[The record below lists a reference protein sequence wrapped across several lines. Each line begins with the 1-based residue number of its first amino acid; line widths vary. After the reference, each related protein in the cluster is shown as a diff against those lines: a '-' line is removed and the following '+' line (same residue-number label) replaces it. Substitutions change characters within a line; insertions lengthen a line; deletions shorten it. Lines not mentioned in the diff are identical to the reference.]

1 MKKRFGIAGILLL
14 LSLSSWSAAQDTI
27 GVIAEAVKPEV
38 ADKLKLTEEQRAQIQ
53 QLLKRRESEMIGL
66 GQEIRLAPPDQ
77 RQKLRSDFRAE
88 TERQGYAILD
98 ADQRSILER
107 LRVEKL
113 GLLAL
118 VEPGIATILNLADW
132 QKEIVAQQVLKANAA
147 ARNPDADKVRA
158 EAERSI
164 RTEISDSQFA
174 AWQVLAGVSTGA
186 VGNPMPPERKPAAT
200 VANTPAAAQ
209 TASARG
215 TSRDKLP
222 VNEIRLKM
230 NFQAMPWA
238 EVLKWISEQADFSL
252 QADVIPPGS
261 FNYRDNSREYTVGEA
276 LDIMSASLLGNGY
289 SLIRRDRMLMVV
301 DLEAPQVKNIV
312 KELAEFVSPE
322 QLDTRAAF
330 EPVKCLFSLSRLSPE
345 DAEKEVSKLLS
356 LQGSV
361 ISLPSTG
368 QIQVIDNAGM
378 MRVVREWVKRS
389 EDPESMRGSSIVAI
403 PLTHITANEVLD
415 VARPLLSLPDGA
427 NSNQDISLSTDTFG
441 NTLFVN
447 AKKPEDVSKL
457 RDLVKHLDTAP
468 GETETPGIGR
478 EPSEYKMHEIQ
489 GSDPELAF
497 RVLSQRLSSEPDV
510 RMELDKET
518 NKLVV
523 QARPSVHKEIDE
535 LLRMLSGQGSDFEV
549 IDLKMDTQ
557 LAIAAIEKFF
567 GLTKSGTADPT
578 QPIIDGDLITRR
590 LYVKA
595 SPKQLDQIKTLITK
609 MEASTAS
616 SDLGGNVRVIPLP
629 PRKVDRALEQVG
641 QLWMATKKKNRIR
654 IVTPTTSEQET
665 SFQQRALAEPEAA
678 RPTSNRSSDQE
689 DSVKEDSSPVPEPA
703 LKPAAAPHPKS
714 TSRQRATSTRFVTTQ
729 PPTEPIAEDRSPS
742 ESVRNDIPTDRES
755 AAEAE
760 AGDIVIMPGPGGL
773 IITSSDTA
781 ALAEFDKMLRMM
793 MEQSLGSA
801 EPTFF
806 YLKHRKAAA
815 AKELLE
821 SILSGTSSGGG
832 GGGGGGGLIGN
843 VVSEVGG
850 GLIGSLLGSGGGG
863 VTASGSSLTTGDVI
877 INSDPQLNLLVIR
890 ANPMDL
896 ELCEQLLKIIDQP
909 DSIIDVR
916 TRGEFAVIPVLSQD
930 AEVIAAEIKGIFPDR
945 IEGAGG
951 AGGGGGGN
959 RAPDPREFL
968 AALTGGGGGGRRGA
982 GGANSQLTEIKIAI
996 SVDKKTN
1003 SLLVMAPPQDIELIR
1018 EIVDKLDEA
1027 GGDVE
1032 EGVSVVSL
1040 SGTNLNVGM
1049 IDSALKSVLGPKART
1064 NTNTTAQSGNT
1075 PAAPQGGGGSDEA
1088 RRQAQML
1095 QQIRERFGGGAAPGT
1110 GGGFQRQGGG
1120 GGFGTGGFGSG
1131 FGGGGTRGFGGGGGG
1146 GQRGGGGGGQQGGRG
1161 GR

>member
-14 LSLSSWSAAQDTI
+14 LSVSSWSAAQDTI

-38 ADKLKLTEEQRAQIQ
+38 AEKLKLSDDQRSQIQ

-66 GQEIRLAPPDQ
+66 GQQLRESPPDQ

-88 TERQGYAILD
+88 TERQGFAILD
-98 ADQRSILER
+98 ADQRTKLEK
-107 LRVEKL
+107 LRIEKL

-118 VEPGIATILNLADW
+118 AEPGVATILNLADW

-147 ARNPDADKVRA
+147 ARNPDADRVRT
-158 EAERSI
+158 EAERGI
-164 RTEISDSQFA
+164 RSEISDTQFG
-174 AWQVLAGVSTGA
+174 AWQVLAGLSNAG
-186 VGNPMPPERKPAAT
+186 VGNPQPPERKPAPT
-200 VANTPAAAQ
+200 VASTPAASQA
-209 TASARG
+209 ANSRG
-215 TSRDKLP
+215 VSRDKMA
-222 VNEIRLKM
+222 VDQIRLKM

-238 EVLKWISEQADFSL
+238 EVLKWISDQADFSL

-261 FNYRDNSREYTVGEA
+261 FTYRDNSRDYTIGEA

-301 DLEAPQVKNIV
+301 DLEAPQVKNII
-312 KELAEFVSPE
+312 KELAEFVPPE

-330 EPVKCLFSLSRLSPE
+330 EPVKCLFALSRLSPE
-345 DAEKEVSKLLS
+345 DAEKEVAKLLS

-368 QIQVIDNAGM
+368 QIQVIDNAGV
-378 MRVVREWVKRS
+378 MRVVREWVRRS
-389 EDPESMRGSSIVAI
+389 EDAESMRGSSIVAI
-403 PLTHITANEVLD
+403 PLKHITANEVLD
-415 VARPLLSLPDGA
+415 VARPLLNLPENA
-427 NSNQDISLSTDTFG
+427 NSNPDISLSTDTFG

-457 RDLVKHLDTAP
+457 RDLVKHLDTTP
-468 GETETPGIGR
+468 SESETPGVGR
-478 EPSEYKMHEIQ
+478 EPAEYKMHEIQ

-567 GLTKSGTADPT
+567 GLTKSGTADPS

-595 SPKQLDQIKTLITK
+595 SPKQLEQIKTLISK
-609 MEASTAS
+609 MEASAVS
-616 SDLGGNVRVIPLP
+616 NDLGGNVRVIPLP
-629 PRKVDRALEQVG
+629 ARKVDRALEQVG
-641 QLWMATKKKNRIR
+641 RLWMATKKKNRIR
-654 IVTPTTSEQET
+654 VVTPSSADPGTT
-665 SFQQRALAEPEAA
+665 FQQRSVAPPDEPQPTPVRDVEA
-678 RPTSNRSSDQE
+678 NE
-689 DSVKEDSSPVPEPA
+689 DRAVEPA
-703 LKPAAAPHPKS
+703 APVKPGIEPAPKS
-714 TSRQRATSTRFVTTQ
+714 TLRHRTSSTRFVTTQ
-729 PPTEPIAEDRSPS
+729 PPVPSPPDSEPRTRNRDVARSNIDDADAEG
-742 ESVRNDIPTDRES
+742 
-755 AAEAE
+755 E
-760 AGDIVIMPGPGGL
+760 AGDIVVMPGPGGL
-773 IITSSDTA
+773 IITSSDTE

-793 MEQSLGSA
+793 MDSTTMGSA

-806 YLKHRKAAA
+806 YLKYRKAAA

-832 GGGGGGGLIGN
+832 GGGGGGLIGDM
-843 VVSEVGG
+843 VSEVGG
-850 GLIGSLLGSGGGG
+850 GLIGSLLGGGGSS
-863 VTASGSSLTTGDVI
+863 VSASGSSLTTGDVI
-877 INSDPQLNLLVIR
+877 VNADPQLNILVIR
-890 ANPMDL
+890 ANAIDL

-909 DSIIDVR
+909 DSIISVR
-916 TRGEFAVIPVLSQD
+916 TRGEFAVIPVVTQD
-930 AEVIAAEIKGIFPDR
+930 ADVVAAEIKAIFPDR
-945 IEGAGG
+945 IEGGGAAGG
-951 AGGGGGGN
+951 GGGGGGN

-968 AALTGGGGGGRRGA
+968 AALTGGGGGRRG
-982 GGANSQLTEIKIAI
+982 GGANSQLAEIKIAI

-1018 EIVDKLDEA
+1018 QIVDKLDEA
-1027 GGDVE
+1027 GGEVE
-1032 EGVSVVSL
+1032 EGVEVVSL

-1049 IDSALKSVLGPKART
+1049 IDSALKSMLGPKART
-1064 NTNTTAQSGNT
+1064 NNNASSSTGSTAS
-1075 PAAPQGGGGSDEA
+1075 APQGGGGGDDGA
-1088 RRQAQML
+1088 RQRAEMF
-1095 QQIRERFGGGAAPGT
+1095 QQLRERFGGGAGGAAPGGGRT
-1110 GGGFQRQGGG
+1110 GG
-1120 GGFGTGGFGSG
+1120 TGAPGG
-1131 FGGGGTRGFGGGGGG
+1131 FGGGGFPGFGGQRGGGAPGGFG

>member
-14 LSLSSWSAAQDTI
+14 LSVSSWSAAQDTI

-38 ADKLKLTEEQRAQIQ
+38 AAKLKLTDDQRAQIQ

-66 GQEIRLAPPDQ
+66 GQQLRESPPDQ

-98 ADQRSILER
+98 ADQRTKLEK
-107 LRVEKL
+107 LRIEKL

-118 VEPGIATILNLADW
+118 AEPGVAQILNLADW

-147 ARNPDADKVRA
+147 ARNPDAERVRS

-164 RTEISDSQFA
+164 RGEISDSQFG
-174 AWQVLAGVSTGA
+174 AWQVMAGLSTAA
-186 VGNPMPPERKPAAT
+186 VGNPQPPERKPAAT
-200 VANTPAAAQ
+200 IATPPAVNPSAN
-209 TASARG
+209 ARS

-222 VNEIRLKM
+222 VGEVRLKM
-230 NFQAMPWA
+230 SFQAMPWA

-261 FNYRDNSREYTVGEA
+261 FTYRDNSREYSVGEA

-289 SLIRRDRMLMVV
+289 ALIRRDRMLMIV
-301 DLEAPQVKNIV
+301 DLEAPQVKNII
-312 KELAEFVSPE
+312 KELAEFVAPE
-322 QLDTRAAF
+322 ELDKRAAF
-330 EPVKCLFSLSRLSPE
+330 EPVKCLFALSRLSPD
-345 DAEKEVSKLLS
+345 DAEKEVTKLLS

-368 QIQVIDNAGM
+368 QIQVIDNAGV
-378 MRVVREWVKRS
+378 MRVVREWVRRS
-389 EDPESMRGSSIVAI
+389 EDSESMRGSSIVAI
-403 PLTHITANEVLD
+403 PLKHITANEVLD
-415 VARPLLSLPDGA
+415 VARPLLNLPENM

-457 RDLVKHLDTAP
+457 KDLVKHLDTTP
-468 GETETPGIGR
+468 SESTTPGINR
-478 EPSEYKMHEIQ
+478 EPAEYKMHEIQ

-518 NKLVV
+518 NKLIV

-567 GLTKSGTADPT
+567 GLTKSGTTDPS

-595 SPKQLDQIKTLITK
+595 SPKQLEQIKTLISK
-609 MEASTAS
+609 MEASAVS
-616 SDLGGNVRVIPLP
+616 NDLGGNVRVIPLP

-641 QLWMATKKKNRIR
+641 RLWMATKKKNRIR
-654 IVTPTTSEQET
+654 VVTPSSAEPETTFQQRSVAPPDDFEPTTS
-665 SFQQRALAEPEAA
+665 RVPEAV
-678 RPTSNRSSDQE
+678 E
-689 DSVKEDSSPVPEPA
+689 PVAPAAQPAAPAAQPA
-703 LKPAAAPHPKS
+703 LVPPKS
-714 TSRQRATSTRFVTTQ
+714 TSRKRTPSSYYVTTQ
-729 PPTEPIAEDRSPS
+729 QPAPTNSDEEP
-742 ESVRNDIPTDRES
+742 SVRDKVIPRSQIGDADS
-755 AAEAE
+755 QAEAE
-760 AGDIVIMPGPGGL
+760 AGDIVVMPGPGGL
-773 IITSSDTA
+773 IITSSDTE

-793 MEQSLGSA
+793 MESSAMGSA

-806 YLKHRKAAA
+806 YLKYRKAAA

-832 GGGGGGGLIGN
+832 GGGGGGLIGDM
-843 VVSEVGG
+843 VSEVGG
-850 GLIGSLLGSGGGG
+850 GLIGSLLGGGGG
-863 VTASGSSLTTGDVI
+863 SVSASGSSLTTGDVI
-877 INSDPQLNLLVIR
+877 INADPQLNILVIR
-890 ANPMDL
+890 ANSIDL

-909 DSIIDVR
+909 DSIISVR
-916 TRGEFAVIPVLSQD
+916 TRGEFAVIPVETQD
-930 AEVIAAEIKGIFPDR
+930 ADVVAAEIKAIFPDR
-945 IEGAGG
+945 IEGGG
-951 AGGGGGGN
+951 AAGGGGGN
-959 RAPDPREFL
+959 RGAPDPREFL
-968 AALTGGGGGGRRGA
+968 AALTGGGRRGG
-982 GGANSQLTEIKIAI
+982 GGANSQLAEIKIAI

-1018 EIVDKLDEA
+1018 QIVGKLDEA
-1027 GGDVE
+1027 GGEVE
-1032 EGVSVVSL
+1032 EGVEVVSL

-1049 IDSALKSVLGPKART
+1049 IDSALKSMLGPKART
-1064 NTNTTAQSGNT
+1064 NNNASGSTSNTAS
-1075 PAAPQGGGGSDEA
+1075 APSSGGGDDGA
-1088 RRQAQML
+1088 RQRAEMF
-1095 QQIRERFGGGAAPGT
+1095 QQLRERFGGGTGAAPGGRT
-1110 GGGFQRQGGG
+1110 GGSTGGFPG
-1120 GGFGTGGFGSG
+1120 GGFGTGGFPG
-1131 FGGGGTRGFGGGGGG
+1131 FGRGGTGGTGGFGT
-1146 GQRGGGGGGQQGGRG
+1146 QRGGGTGQQGGRG
-1161 GR
+1161 R